1 MAAHDEYY
9 DDRKRLGMR
18 VSRIRQAKGLS
29 QSRFA
34 MMLEMSRLTLNMI
47 ESGYDNFK
55 INTLA
60 RIARGLGVEI
70 EDLFKD

>member
-1 MAAHDEYY
+1 MATRDEYY
-9 DDRKRLGMR
+9 EEKKRLGMR

-34 MMLEMSRLTLNMI
+34 MMLEMSWPTLNMI
-47 ESGYDNFK
+47 ESGRDNLKF
-55 INTLA
+55 NTLV
-60 RIARGLGVEI
+60 RIARGLGVEV

>member
-1 MAAHDEYY
+1 
-9 DDRKRLGMR
+9 
-18 VSRIRQAKGLS
+18 
-29 QSRFA
+29 
-34 MMLEMSRLTLNMI
+34 MMLEMSRPTLNMI

>member
-1 MAAHDEYY
+1 MATRDEYY
-9 DDRKRLGMR
+9 EERKRLGMR

-34 MMLEMSRLTLNMI
+34 MMLEMSRPTLNMI
-47 ESGYDNFK
+47 ESGRDNLKF
-55 INTLA
+55 NTLV
-60 RIARGLGVEI
+60 RIARGLGVEV

>member
-1 MAAHDEYY
+1 
-9 DDRKRLGMR
+9 
-18 VSRIRQAKGLS
+18 
-29 QSRFA
+29 
-34 MMLEMSRLTLNMI
+34 MI